1 MSVDSANHDDVAG
14 LFKRLG
20 ARAGAPQ
27 YYDFS
32 DDAASEP
39 PPLAPR
45 AVVPAV
51 PVPAASVPVAAAA
64 AGPARE
70 LDTAMTP
77 AAVASVPVVEA
88 AVPPRPLAAGATPLQ
103 QLFQWLAQA
112 PLQGAGQ
119 SPLARLRQR

>member
-32 DDAASEP
+32 DTASEP

-45 AVVPAV
+45 AVVPAA

-64 AGPARE
+64 APAQE
-70 LDTAMTP
+70 LDAALTP

-88 AVPPRPLAAGATPLQ
+88 AAPPRPLAAGATPLQ
-103 QLFQWLAQA
+103 QLFQRLAQA